1 MIAIY
6 ARQSIDKKDSIS
18 IETQIE
24 FCRREISD
32 SSEFKV
38 YQDKGYSGKNIK
50 RPAFTELMQAVKD
63 GVISKIIVY
72 RLDRFSRSIADF
84 GAVWQVLE
92 KHKVEFI
99 SVNEKFD
106 TSTPIGV
113 AMLNIIMVF
122 AQLERQTIAERVR
135 DNYYVRAKVGSW
147 VGGPAPYGYRVEKI
161 SLNDKLISRLCPTD
175 KTEVVRRIY
184 NEYAKDGVSLSDIA
198 KRLTAEGIPCGGRKG
213 WDSVAVSR
221 ILHNP
226 IYARCDLQIY
236 LYLEKKGI
244 RITNTATEFDGN
256 RAGMLVGKRDRGKGK
271 YNAESEQHFS
281 LALHNGII
289 ASELWLKCQAKL
301 DNNTQIKNSGT
312 GKHSWLTGL
321 IKCGSC
327 GYGVRVVAGGGKR
340 YLVCSG
346 KTNYHICDKS
356 YAGVNLTEIEN
367 EVFEEM
373 KRLFSNNKVEI
384 AEDSVDN
391 SSQIFEIDKK
401 IDRLMEALAEG
412 TAVSIKYIN
421 RTVER
426 LEAEKNKLL
435 ERNSAKKPKPTV
447 TYGFDAGGL
456 SFEEKRQLAQEFIER
471 IELNKDDVT
480 VVWKV

>member
-1 MIAIY
+1 
-6 ARQSIDKKDSIS
+6 
-18 IETQIE
+18 
-24 FCRREISD
+24 
-32 SSEFKV
+32 
-38 YQDKGYSGKNIK
+38 
-50 RPAFTELMQAVKD
+50 
-63 GVISKIIVY
+63 
-72 RLDRFSRSIADF
+72 
-84 GAVWQVLE
+84 
-92 KHKVEFI
+92 
-99 SVNEKFD
+99 
-106 TSTPIGV
+106 
-113 AMLNIIMVF
+113 
-122 AQLERQTIAERVR
+122 VR

-147 VGGPAPYGYRVEKI
+147 VGGPAPYGYRVEKMR
-161 SLNDKLISRLCPTD
+161 LNDKLISRLCPTD
-175 KTEVVRRIY
+175 KTEVVCRIY
-184 NEYAKDGVSLSDIA
+184 SEYARDGVSLSDIA
-198 KRLTAEGIPCGGRKG
+198 KRLTAEGIPCGVRKG

-244 RITNTATEFDGN
+244 RITNTAAEFDGN

-289 ASELWLKCQAKL
+289 SSELWLKCQMRL
-301 DNNTQIKNSGT
+301 DTNSQIKNSGT
-312 GKHSWLTGL
+312 GKHSYLTGL

-391 SSQIFEIDKK
+391 SSKILEINKK

-421 RTVER
+421 RTIER
-426 LEAEKNKLL
+426 LEAEKNKQL
-435 ERNSAKKPKPTV
+435 ERNSAKKPKPIT

-456 SFEEKRQLAQEFIER
+456 SFEEKRQLAQEFIEK
-471 IELNKDDVT
+471 IELNNDDVT